1 MSRMEKRW
9 GVEGLKYGFVYRWTD
24 RGSDRSVGR
33 PGNKAKKRKRSVRYY
48 VGSHWGHFDDGYVCS
63 SPSMKAAYRRRP
75 EDFSRR
81 IIAVVT
87 TGKRDL
93 LQREQLELDKIPR
106 SHFGTKAYNVS
117 TKVHKLWWAKGSKL
131 RDSVKARLREAW
143 QNPERREEASRV
155 ASARRASPEQ
165 KAKMSRSARRR
176 WRDPEERRKQSEVKK
191 GCKPWNA
198 GTKGVV
204 VAWNKGT
211 KRPALTK
218 KHRAKIAA
226 SLTGRSRS
234 KETRRSLSSGARK
247 RWQSEEY
254 RAKISASR
262 AAVRARGGLKITPRQ
277 AARVRELHATKKY
290 TLARLADKFGVSR
303 SYVHGV
309 LHDPKWDAAVSN

>member
-1 MSRMEKRW
+1 MSRIEKRW

-33 PGNKAKKRKRSVRYY
+33 PGNKTKKRKRNARYY
-48 VGSHWGHFDDGYVCS
+48 VGSHWGCFDDGYVCS
-63 SPSMKAAYRRRP
+63 SPSMKAAYKRRP

-93 LQREQLELDKIPR
+93 LQREQLALDKIPR

-117 TKVHKLWWAKGSKL
+117 TKVHKLWWARGSKL
-131 RDSVKARLREAW
+131 RDSVKERLREAW
-143 QNPERREEASRV
+143 QNPKRREEASRV
-155 ASARRASPEQ
+155 ASARRASPEL
-165 KAKMSRSARRR
+165 KAKMSKSARRR
-176 WRDPEERRKQSEVKK
+176 WRDPEERRKQSEAKK
-191 GCKPWNA
+191 GCKPWNT

-211 KRPALTK
+211 KQPALTRE
-218 KHRAKIAA
+218 HRAKIAA
-226 SLTGRSRS
+226 SLTDRPRSD
-234 KETRRSLSSGARK
+234 EARRAVSAGAVE
-247 RWQSEEY
+247 RWKSAEY

-262 AAVRARGGLKITPRQ
+262 AAARARGECKVTPKQ
-277 AARVRELHATKKY
+277 AVRIRRMYASGRY
-290 TLARLADKFGVSR
+290 TLGDLSGKFDVSR

-309 LHDPKWDAAVSN
+309 IHDPRWDAAIG